1 MAETIIEGINLEEF
15 EMKEE
20 TVFNEEILPSSILE
34 DTCSVYTQREEIK
47 KEECEVNEEMGSIK
61 DETNTY
67 STVEDTCTVYVQD
80 TCTVYVE
87 DTCTVYVEDTCSV
100 YVQDT
105 CSVYVQGGVKMENAG
120 NQGNNSIIIFLNIFK
135 YYIVEELISP

>member
-1 MAETIIEGINLEEF
+1 MAETIIEVINLEEF

-20 TVFNEEILPSSILE
+20 TVFNEEILPSSIVE
-34 DTCSVYTQREEIK
+34 DTYSVYTQREEIK

-67 STVEDTCTVYVQD
+67 STVEDTCTVYVQ
-80 TCTVYVE
+80 

>member
-20 TVFNEEILPSSILE
+20 TVFNEEILPSSIVE
-34 DTCSVYTQREEIK
+34 DTYSVYTQREEIK
-47 KEECEVNEEMGSIK
+47 KEECEVNEEMGS
-61 DETNTY
+61 
-67 STVEDTCTVYVQD
+67 TVEDTCTVYVQD
-80 TCTVYVE
+80 TCTL
-87 DTCTVYVEDTCSV
+87 YVEDTCSV

>member
-1 MAETIIEGINLEEF
+1 MAETIIEVINLEEF

-20 TVFNEEILPSSILE
+20 TVFNEEILPSSIVE
-34 DTCSVYTQREEIK
+34 DTYSVYTQRVEIK
-47 KEECEVNEEMGSIK
+47 KEECEVNEEMG
-61 DETNTY
+61 

-80 TCTVYVE
+80 TCTL
-87 DTCTVYVEDTCSV
+87 YVEDTCSV